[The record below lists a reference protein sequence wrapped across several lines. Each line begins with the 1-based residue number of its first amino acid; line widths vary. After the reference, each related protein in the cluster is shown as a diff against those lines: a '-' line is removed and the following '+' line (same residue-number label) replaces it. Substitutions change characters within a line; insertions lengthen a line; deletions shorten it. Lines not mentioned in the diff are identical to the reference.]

1 MEKLNRQTFKQNRTL
16 EFFSE
21 KELSMQLGHSRP
33 FWPIAILKELIDNS
47 LDACE
52 TAGILPEI
60 GISADDECLT
70 ISDNGPGIPEKL
82 LSNPWTI

>member
-1 MEKLNRQTFKQNRTL
+1 MDLIRQTFKQNRTL

-21 KELSMQLGHSRP
+21 KELSMQLGHSRR

-52 TAGILPEI
+52 TAGGRESAEGCAFAAGEI
-60 GISADDECLT
+60 D
-70 ISDNGPGIPEKL
+70 
-82 LSNPWTI
+82 